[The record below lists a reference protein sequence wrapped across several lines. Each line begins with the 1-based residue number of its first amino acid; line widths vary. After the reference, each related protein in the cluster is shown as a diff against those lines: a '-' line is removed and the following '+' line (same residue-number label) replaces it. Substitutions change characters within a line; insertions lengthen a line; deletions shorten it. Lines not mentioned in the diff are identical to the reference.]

1 MERTAKRDYY
11 EVLGVQRT
19 ASAQE
24 IKKAY
29 RSLAVK
35 FHPDRNP
42 DNPQAE
48 ESFKEAAEAY
58 SVLSDTEKRAAYDR
72 FGHDGLRAGGSV
84 NTDIFREFSDI
95 FGGGSI
101 FEDLFGDFFGGG
113 GRRHRASRGS
123 DLRYDLQISFGE
135 AVKGLETQIRIP
147 RHEPCTKCSGS
158 GAEPGTEKSQCPT
171 CGGHGQVRQQ
181 QGFLVV
187 SRTCGTCRGTGMHIP
202 SPCRLCSGSGH
213 VAQERELALNI
224 PAGVDDGSRLR
235 LSGEGEAGAN
245 GGPPG
250 DLYVVIAVE
259 EHEFFKRRD
268 DDVFCELPITFPQ
281 AALGDDIEVPTIDGL
296 ERLSVPAGTQ
306 TGTVF
311 KLKSK
316 GVRRVRGGG
325 RGDQFVAVSVSVPQ
339 TLTSEQREMVEKL
352 ATLLPPDS
360 ADVKGSNQR
369 GFFERLFG

>member
-11 EVLGVQRT
+11 EVLGVSRT

-29 RSLAVK
+29 RNLAVK

-42 DNPQAE
+42 DNPEAE

-58 SVLSDTEKRAAYDR
+58 SVLSDDEKRATYDR
-72 FGHDGLRAGGSV
+72 FGHDGLRAGGTV

-113 GRRHRASRGS
+113 GRRHRASRGA
-123 DLRYDLQISFGE
+123 DLRYDLEISFE
-135 AVKGLETQIRIP
+135 ESVKGLETQIRIP
-147 RHEPCTKCSGS
+147 RHEACAKCGGA
-158 GAEPGTEKSQCPT
+158 GAEPGTEKRPCPT
-171 CGGHGQVRQQ
+171 CGGHGQVRHQ
-181 QGFLVV
+181 QGFLMVA
-187 SRTCGTCRGTGMHIP
+187 RTCGACRGTGMHIP
-202 SPCRLCSGSGH
+202 NPCHDCSGTGQ
-213 VAQERELALNI
+213 VAKERELALKI
-224 PAGVDDGSRLR
+224 PAGVDTGSRLR
-235 LSGEGEAGAN
+235 LSGEGEAGAR

-250 DLYVVIAVE
+250 DLYVFISVE
-259 EHEFFKRRD
+259 EHAFFKRRD
-268 DDVFCELPITFPQ
+268 DDLFCELPITYPQ
-281 AALGDDIEVPTIDGL
+281 AVLGDDIEVPTIDGP

-306 TGTVF
+306 PGTVF

-325 RGDQFVAVSVSVPQ
+325 RGDQFVAISIAVPKE
-339 TLTSEQREMVEKL
+339 LNAEQRELVEKL
-352 ATLLPPDS
+352 STALPPETVRENDS
-360 ADVKGSNQR
+360 DGR